1 MAARV
6 MEIIAVDTNVVIRF
20 LVNDH
25 PAEGR
30 RARGV
35 FENHRVHL
43 PESVLLESEWVL
55 RAVYG
60 FLREDISTAFRAL
73 LRLPAV
79 TVDDRTALLQV
90 LDWFDEGFD
99 FADALHYI
107 RCGGLELKSFDRKF
121 VNRGKKHHLKI
132 SQP

>member
-1 MAARV
+1 
-6 MEIIAVDTNVVIRF
+6 MEMIAVDTNVVIRF
-20 LVNDH
+20 LVDDH

-30 RARGV
+30 RARRV

-43 PESVLLESEWVL
+43 PESVILESEWVL

-60 FLREDISTAFRAL
+60 FSLEDISKAFRAL

-79 TVDDRTALLQV
+79 TVDDRTGVLQV

-107 RCGGLELKSFDRKF
+107 RSAGLELKTFDRKF
-121 VNRGKKHHLKI
+121 LNKGQMHQLRI
-132 SQP
+132 SPP

>member
-1 MAARV
+1 MD
-6 MEIIAVDTNVVIRF
+6 MIAVDTNVVIRF
-20 LVNDH
+20 LVDDH

-30 RARGV
+30 RARRV

-43 PESVLLESEWVL
+43 PESVILESEWVL

-60 FLREDISTAFRAL
+60 FSREDISKAFRAL

-79 TVDDRTALLQV
+79 TMDDRAAVLQV
-90 LDWFDEGFD
+90 LDWYDEGID

-107 RCGGLELKSFDRKF
+107 RSAGLELKTFDRKF
-121 VNRGKKHHLKI
+121 LNKGQRLHLKI
-132 SQP
+132 SPP